1 MLYKLKTSLTTDN
14 NALPKKL
21 LRNFRLIF
29 RNFENKNAVPKKKK
43 EEKDSFRTL
52 PPPPMKDETTKR
64 GKMMVRRMSEGLDP
78 GANVSIG
85 GCFRACFH
93 GWHQV

>member
-29 RNFENKNAVPKKKK
+29 RNFENKNAVPKRKRFVSNSSPSPDERRND
-43 EEKDSFRTL
+43 EERKDDGTAH
-52 PPPPMKDETTKR
+52 E
-64 GKMMVRRMSEGLDP
+64 
-78 GANVSIG
+78 
-85 GCFRACFH
+85 
-93 GWHQV
+93 

>member
-29 RNFENKNAVPKKKK
+29 RNFENKNAVPKKKRRK
-43 EEKDSFRTL
+43 RFVSNSSPSPDESRNDEERKDDGTAH
-52 PPPPMKDETTKR
+52 E
-64 GKMMVRRMSEGLDP
+64 
-78 GANVSIG
+78 
-85 GCFRACFH
+85 
-93 GWHQV
+93 

>member
-1 MLYKLKTSLTTDN
+1 MVYKLKTSLTTDN

-43 EEKDSFRTL
+43 KKKIRFQLFPL
-52 PPPPMKDETTKR
+52 PR
-64 GKMMVRRMSEGLDP
+64 
-78 GANVSIG
+78 
-85 GCFRACFH
+85 
-93 GWHQV
+93 